1 MRPQSIELFEKVYLG
16 ALAISLISVALT
28 WSETVRE
35 FDARVPG
42 SGAALAAGAMAI
54 GFAISL
60 LLWWLIARRASN
72 PAKWVLVV
80 LTAIGLFG
88 FLSSLF
94 MATVPKDLNFAVST
108 VTNLLSV
115 YAAWLL
121 FRPDAVAWLESKGA
135 DGPGDPKTFD

>member
-16 ALAISLISVALT
+16 AIAISLISVALT
-28 WSETVRE
+28 WSETVLK
-35 FDARVPG
+35 FDTRVPG
-42 SGAALAAGAMAI
+42 SGAALAGGAIAI
-54 GFAISL
+54 FIAISL

-80 LTAIGLFG
+80 LAAIGLFG

-94 MATVPKDLNFAVST
+94 LPTVPKDLNFAVSV
-108 VTNLLSV
+108 VTNLLDV
-115 YAAWLL
+115 FAAWLL
-121 FRPDAVAWLESKGA
+121 FRPDAVAWLESKGT

>member
-1 MRPQSIELFEKVYLG
+1 MRPQSIELFDKVYLG
-16 ALAISLISVALT
+16 ALAISLISVALS

-60 LLWWLIARRASN
+60 LIWWLIARRASN

-94 MATVPKDLNFAVST
+94 LPTVPKDLNFAVST

-121 FRPDAVAWLESKGA
+121 FRPDAVAWLETKGA